1 MGCAVFWLGGG
12 SVCKYDVSVDCGPM
26 RYFRLWQTNGQ
37 TDGFLT
43 LPHVCLHYFE
53 TSHETG
59 WKNMGQSTQP
69 KSEMSNELN

>member
-26 RYFRLWQTNGQ
+26 RYFRLWQTNEQ

-43 LPHVCLHYFE
+43 LRHVCLHYFE
-53 TSHETG
+53 TFHTRQDG
-59 WKNMGQSTQP
+59 KTWG
-69 KSEMSNELN
+69 